1 MDASYSIIEVMFLDV
16 LLYVIYKYI
25 LAVSI
30 ISSDRIK
37 V

>member
-30 ISSDRIK
+30 IISDRIK